1 MRFTLKAKT
10 HSLRGKIK
18 LPGSKS
24 ISNRALIINALAAR
38 SFEIQNLS
46 EADDTMVLKKALE
59 RNDLITDV
67 GPAGTAMRFLTAYY
81 AITPGVHVLTG
92 SERMKQRPISI
103 LVEALRK
110 LGARITYLEKD
121 GYPPIHIEGRRL
133 NGGTIDIDGNV
144 SSQFITALML
154 IGPTLP
160 QPLTININGNPL
172 SRPYI
177 IMTKT
182 LMERCGAQ
190 VGLEENVITI
200 NPGRYR
206 SHQFDVER
214 DWSSA
219 AFWMSFAALSR
230 KADLLLEGLSE
241 NSIQGDIECIEVFNA
256 LGVESKFVDG
266 DLKISK
272 KAIDSQ
278 RDLINFRNHPDLVQ
292 PAAIAAAALG
302 LDLKLAGLD
311 NLRLK
316 ESDRIQAL
324 QMELAKAG
332 FKTSVEDHTLHLIG
346 SAKSSIKPEHF
357 AAHDDHRMA
366 MSLASLAMVIPE
378 IVIHDPMVVSKS
390 YPSFWNQVEKFVDVR
405 PGR

>member
-1 MRFTLKAKT
+1 
-10 HSLRGKIK
+10 
-18 LPGSKS
+18 
-24 ISNRALIINALAAR
+24 
-38 SFEIQNLS
+38 
-46 EADDTMVLKKALE
+46 
-59 RNDLITDV
+59 
-67 GPAGTAMRFLTAYY
+67 
-81 AITPGVHVLTG
+81 
-92 SERMKQRPISI
+92 
-103 LVEALRK
+103 
-110 LGARITYLEKD
+110 
-121 GYPPIHIEGRRL
+121 
-133 NGGTIDIDGNV
+133 
-144 SSQFITALML
+144 
-154 IGPTLP
+154 
-160 QPLTININGNPL
+160 
-172 SRPYI
+172 
-177 IMTKT
+177 
-182 LMERCGAQ
+182 
-190 VGLEENVITI
+190 
-200 NPGRYR
+200 
-206 SHQFDVER
+206 
-214 DWSSA
+214 
-219 AFWMSFAALSR
+219 
-230 KADLLLEGLSE
+230 LLEGLSE

-266 DLKISK
+266 GLKISK
-272 KAIDSQ
+272 KSIDSQ

-357 AAHDDHRMA
+357 AAHGDHRMA